1 MSEQMTD
8 TKKRGC
14 RKYIAIGCTS
24 VLLLAA
30 IGGFFAYRGVKGF
43 ISGMTEKYTYT
54 TPLELPSVDVSEDE
68 AEAVLERV
76 ATFTEALKQN
86 GQPSALMLTS
96 RDINVLIH
104 RHPDWTNMAG
114 KVYVTIEEDRIQG
127 QTSIPL
133 DDFGGMF
140 KGRYLNGSV
149 VFRLDMTAGRLLVF
163 IDSVDVGGKAF
174 PEEVMSALRAKNLAE
189 DVNKDPD
196 STAILQTLDSITVR
210 DGSLS
215 IVPKPLRSD
224 LSE

>member
-8 TKKRGC
+8 TNNRGC
-14 RKYIAIGCTS
+14 GKYIAIGCIS

-30 IGGFFAYRGVKGF
+30 IGGFSAYLGIKGF

-76 ATFTEALKQN
+76 ATFTKALKQD
-86 GQPSALMLTS
+86 GHPSPLMLTS
-96 RDINVLIH
+96 RDINILID
-104 RHPDWTNMAG
+104 RHPDWTYMAG
-114 KVYVTIEEDRIQG
+114 KVYVTIEDDRIHG

-140 KGRYLNGSV
+140 KGRYLNGSA

-163 IDSVDVGGKAF
+163 IDSVEIGGKAL
-174 PEEVMSALRAKNLAE
+174 PEEVMSTLRATNLA
-189 DVNKDPD
+189 DDTNMDPD
-196 STAILQTLDSITVR
+196 AAAILQKLDSITVR

-215 IVPKPLRSD
+215 IVAKPL
-224 LSE
+224 